1 MSECACFSLPFL
13 FVLPYVAPAC
23 LLCLHVVRRARAQ
36 EIAVLEYQNKQK
48 EETQTLAA
56 QVQAA
61 YDKGYDKAVETIQRF
76 QNLRP
81 AGPPPSACSGAPY
94 SG

>member
-1 MSECACFSLPFL
+1 M
-13 FVLPYVAPAC
+13 
-23 LLCLHVVRRARAQ
+23 
-36 EIAVLEYQNKQK
+36 LEYQNKQK

>member
-1 MSECACFSLPFL
+1 MSC
-13 FVLPYVAPAC
+13 
-23 LLCLHVVRRARAQ
+23 VVRAQ

-48 EETQTLAA
+48 EETQSLAA

-76 QNLRP
+76 QNMRSL
-81 AGPPPSACSGAPY
+81 GPPPSAFSGSFLGGSAC
-94 SG
+94 